1 MGTSVTVDSMIPRKA
16 TVITM
21 FHHSF
26 SMLVYGPV
34 PSRRLGRSL
43 GVNHIPPKT
52 CSYSCVY
59 CQLGRTDNMLI
70 DRRRFYDPGHIIEM
84 VREKVEEVGDEI
96 DYVTFVPDGEPT
108 LDVNLGS
115 MIESVNDLGAKT
127 AVIGNAS
134 LLWMEDVRSDLMEA
148 DWVSMKVDAVTEDM
162 WKRVDRPHGELDH
175 GKVLDGVRAF
185 AKEYGSTLAT
195 ETMLVEGL
203 NDTEE
208 PNHVARFLEEIEPDV
223 SYVAIPTRPPA
234 EGWVKP
240 AGEEAVNRAYQVF
253 SGVLDDVEYLIGYE
267 GNAFAS
273 SGDFEEDVLSITA
286 VHPMR
291 VEAVEALLRR
301 DGSEWGEVE
310 RLIGEDKLVEL
321 EFMDNRFYMRRISS
335 RAR

>member
-1 MGTSVTVDSMIPRKA
+1 
-16 TVITM
+16 
-21 FHHSF
+21 
-26 SMLVYGPV
+26 MLVYGPV

-43 GVNHIPPKT
+43 GVNHVPPKT

-59 CQLGRTDNMLI
+59 CQLGRTDNMIL
-70 DRRRFYDPGHIIEM
+70 DRRRFYDPGAIVEQ
-84 VREKVEEVGDEI
+84 VRERLDAVGDEI

-115 MIESVNDLGAKT
+115 MIEAVNGMGAKT

-134 LLWMEDVRSDLMEA
+134 LLWMEEVRSDLMEA
-148 DWVSMKVDAVTEDM
+148 DWVSVKVDAVTEET
-162 WKRVDRPHGELDH
+162 WRRVDRPHGGLNH

-185 AKEYGSTLAT
+185 AGEYGGTLAT
-195 ETMLVEGL
+195 ETMLVEGF
-203 NDTEE
+203 NDGDE
-208 PNHVARFLEEIEPDV
+208 PSYVAEFLRELDADV

-234 EGWVKP
+234 EASIKP
-240 AGEEAVNRAYQVF
+240 AGEEAVNRTYQVF
-253 SGVLDDVEYLIGYE
+253 SGVLGSVEYLIGYE

-273 SGDFEEDVLSITA
+273 SGDFEADLLSITS

-291 VEAVEALLRR
+291 EEAVEALLRR

-321 EFMDNRFYMRRISS
+321 EYMGNRFYMRRISS
-335 RAR
+335 RSR

>member
-1 MGTSVTVDSMIPRKA
+1 
-16 TVITM
+16 
-21 FHHSF
+21 
-26 SMLVYGPV
+26 MLVYGPV

-43 GVNHIPPKT
+43 GVNHVPPKT

-59 CQLGRTDNMLI
+59 CQLGRTDNMIL
-70 DRRRFYDPGHIIEM
+70 DRRRFYDPGAIVEQ
-84 VREKVEEVGDEI
+84 VRERVDAVGDEI

-115 MIESVNDLGAKT
+115 MIEAVNGMGAKT

-134 LLWMEDVRSDLMEA
+134 LLWMEEVRSDLMEA
-148 DWVSMKVDAVTEDM
+148 DWVSVKVDAVTEDM
-162 WKRVDRPHGELDH
+162 WRRVDRPHGGLNH

-185 AKEYGSTLAT
+185 AGEYEGTLAT
-195 ETMLVEGL
+195 ETMLVEGF
-203 NDTEE
+203 NDADE
-208 PNHVARFLEEIEPDV
+208 PSHVAEFLRELDADV

-234 EGWVKP
+234 EASIKP
-240 AGEEAVNRAYQVF
+240 AGEEAVNRTYQVF
-253 SGVLDDVEYLIGYE
+253 SGVLGSVEYLIGYE

-273 SGDFEEDVLSITA
+273 SGDFEADLLSITS

-291 VEAVEALLRR
+291 EEAVEALLRR

-321 EFMDNRFYMRRISS
+321 EYMGNRFYMRRISS
-335 RAR
+335 RSR

>member
-1 MGTSVTVDSMIPRKA
+1 
-16 TVITM
+16 
-21 FHHSF
+21 
-26 SMLVYGPV
+26 MLVFGPV

-43 GVNHIPPKT
+43 GVNHVPPKT

-59 CQLGRTDNMLI
+59 CQLGRTDNMII
-70 DRRRFYDPGHIIEM
+70 DRRRFYDPEHIVEM
-84 VREKVEEVGDEI
+84 VRERVEAVGDEI

-115 MIESVNDLGAKT
+115 MIESVNDLGVKT

-148 DWVSMKVDAVTEDM
+148 DWVSVKVDAVTEDV
-162 WKRVDRPHGELDH
+162 WRRVDRPHGGLDH

-185 AKEYGSTLAT
+185 AGEYGSTLAT
-195 ETMLVEGL
+195 ETMLVEGF
-203 NDTEE
+203 NDADE
-208 PNHVARFLEEIEPDV
+208 PSHVAGFLEEIEPDV

-291 VEAVEALLRR
+291 MEAVEALLRR

-310 RLIGEDKLVEL
+310 RLIGEEKLVEL
-321 EFMDNRFYMRRISS
+321 EFMGNRFFMRRISS
-335 RAR
+335 RSR